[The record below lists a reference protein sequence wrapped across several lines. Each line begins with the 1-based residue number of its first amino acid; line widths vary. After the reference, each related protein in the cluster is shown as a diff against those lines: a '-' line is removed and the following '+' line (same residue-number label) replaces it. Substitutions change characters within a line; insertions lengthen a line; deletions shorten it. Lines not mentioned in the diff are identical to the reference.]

1 MVDINKI
8 LVAFDLSNYAKEALK
23 YGCHLA
29 DILKAGLVIVNVIHQ
44 RDVEAA
50 KWVEKVSSELT
61 VEAYINNRK
70 KMRALE
76 IDMAVEEA
84 GYDHIPIKKI
94 FRTGVPFYEI
104 VEVIKSEDI
113 DLVIMGPKGRGNIS
127 GLLFGSTAEKLFRH
141 CPVPLLSMRQW
152 EKGEGRL

>member
-1 MVDINKI
+1 MVDIKKI
-8 LVAFDLSNYAKEALK
+8 IVAFDFSKYAKEALK

-29 DILKAGLVIVNVIHQ
+29 DVLGARLVIANIIHR
-44 RDVEAA
+44 RDIEAA

-61 VEAYINNRK
+61 VEAYMKNRE

-76 IDMAVEEA
+76 IDMADEKA

-94 FRTGVPFYEI
+94 FRTGIPLYEI
-104 VEVIKSEDI
+104 IEVIKSEHV
-113 DLVIMGPKGRGNIS
+113 DLAIMSPKGRGNIS

-141 CPVPLLSMRQW
+141 CPVPLLSIRRW

>member
-1 MVDINKI
+1 MVDIEKI
-8 LVAFDLSNYAKEALK
+8 LVAFDFSKYAKEALK

-29 DILKAGLVIVNVIHQ
+29 EVLNTKLVIVNVIHQ

-61 VEAYINNRK
+61 VEAYMKNRE

-84 GYDHIPIKKI
+84 GYDHISIKKV

-104 VEVIKSEDI
+104 IEVIKTEQV

-141 CPVPLLSMRQW
+141 CPVPLLSTRRW

>member
-1 MVDINKI
+1 MVDIKKI
-8 LVAFDLSNYAKEALK
+8 LVAFDFSKYAKEALK

-29 DILKAGLVIVNVIHQ
+29 DALKAKLVIANVIHQ
-44 RDVEAA
+44 RDMEAA

-61 VEAYINNRK
+61 VEAYMKNRE

-84 GYDHIPIKKI
+84 GYDHIPIKKV
-94 FRTGVPFYEI
+94 FRTGAPFYEI
-104 VEVIKSEDI
+104 VEVIKSEHI

-127 GLLFGSTAEKLFRH
+127 GILFGSTAEKLFRH
-141 CPVPLLSMRQW
+141 CPVPLLSIRRW
-152 EKGEGRL
+152 EKEEGRL

>member
-8 LVAFDLSNYAKEALK
+8 LVAFDLSKYAKEALK

-29 DILKAGLVIVNVIHQ
+29 EVLNTKLVIVNVIHQ
-44 RDVEAA
+44 RDVKAA

-61 VEAYINNRK
+61 VEAYMKNRE

-84 GYDHIPIKKI
+84 GYGHIPIKKL

-104 VEVIKSEDI
+104 IEVIKTEDI

-141 CPVPLLSMRQW
+141 CPVPLLSMRRW
-152 EKGEGRL
+152 KKGEGRL